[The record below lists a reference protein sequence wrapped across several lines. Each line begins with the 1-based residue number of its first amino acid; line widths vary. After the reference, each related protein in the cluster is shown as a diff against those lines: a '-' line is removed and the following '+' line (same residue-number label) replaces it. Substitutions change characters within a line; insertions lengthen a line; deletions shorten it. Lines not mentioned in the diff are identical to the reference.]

1 MKFKRSAVTKYQKFE
16 GVTENVRRNSFDWSV
31 ETTPHPQDQLWLTN
45 TYFYVQNMGVQRNKT
60 AAHVRRKR

>member
-31 ETTPHPQDQLWLTN
+31 ETTPHPQDQL
-45 TYFYVQNMGVQRNKT
+45 
-60 AAHVRRKR
+60 